1 MNCEDPA
8 LATTNEQI
16 EWLLAR
22 DNVSPWLKNALSAA
36 RGRDPV
42 ELLNEL
48 SILDCVLRLRCNA
61 QIRTAL
67 EKFEQSSWP
76 VQVGTKHPT

>member
-1 MNCEDPA
+1 MNREDPA
-8 LATTNEQI
+8 LVKTNEQI

-22 DNVSPWLKNALSAA
+22 DNVSQWLKNTLSAA

-48 SILDCVLRLRCNA
+48 SILDCVLRSRCNA
-61 QIRTAL
+61 QIRSAS
-67 EKFEQSSWP
+67 EKYRQSS
-76 VQVGTKHPT
+76 